1 MPSLLASK
9 VVAILGG
16 GNVGTTLANA
26 ILASGSAKS
35 VIIAARDPAK
45 TQAQLDDQGLS
56 LKAEL
61 VSSALQN
68 ADIIIMATPSAHSDE
83 AIEDIA
89 KSMGDVTGKCI
100 IDATNPL
107 SDFQEG
113 LEVRWSQGTS
123 GGEVLQ
129 NALPT
134 AFVYKA
140 FNTLGVE
147 HMTNGDGKHMLFC
160 GPSENEEALC
170 LVTEV
175 VAAVGFKPHYVGP
188 IRYARNLEAMAEL
201 WIHLAIPPLPAAN
214 FGRDWTFAIAGNP
227 SNN

>member
-1 MPSLLASK
+1 MSSPLASK

-16 GNVGTTLANA
+16 GSVGTTLANA
-26 ILASGSAKS
+26 ILASGRAKS

-45 TQAQLDDQGLS
+45 TQVKLDEQGLS

-61 VSSALQN
+61 ASSALQG

-83 AIEDIA
+83 AIEEIA

-100 IDATNPL
+100 IDATNPVTA
-107 SDFQEG
+107 FPEG
-113 LEVRWSQGTS
+113 LEVRWTQGTS

-129 NALPT
+129 KAIPT

-140 FNTLGVE
+140 FNTVGVE
-147 HMTNGDGKHMLFC
+147 HMADAKGKDMMFC
-160 GPSENEEALC
+160 GPSENEEALG
-170 LVTEV
+170 LATEV
-175 VAAVGFKPHYVGP
+175 VSAVGFKPYYVGP

-201 WIHLAIPPLPAAN
+201 WMHLAIPPLPAAN
-214 FGRDWTFAIAGNP
+214 FGLDWTFAIAGNP

>member
-1 MPSLLASK
+1 MSSPLASK

-26 ILASGSAKS
+26 ILASGKAKS

-45 TQAQLDDQGLS
+45 TQAKLDEQGLS
-56 LKAEL
+56 LKAEI
-61 VSSALQN
+61 VSSALGA
-68 ADIIIMATPSAHSDE
+68 ADVIIMATPSYNSDE
-83 AIEDIA
+83 AIEEIA

-100 IDATNPL
+100 IDAVNPV
-107 SDFQEG
+107 SEFPDG
-113 LEVRWSQGTS
+113 LQIRWAQGTS

-129 NALPT
+129 NALPD
-134 AFVYKA
+134 AYVFKA

-147 HMTNGDGKHMLFC
+147 HMANAQGKDMLFC
-160 GPSENEEALC
+160 GPSENDEALG

-175 VAAVGFKPHYVGP
+175 VSAVGFKPYYVGP

-214 FGRDWTFAIAGNP
+214 FGRDWTFAIAGSP